1 MPLTRG
7 SLTSPLT
14 PSDLMI
20 LILEAR
26 PSRLLNTSYRES
38 YRDGV
43 AFGFAVIDRRYGCAT
58 VTSVLT
64 ELAMKHRSPSDLPAA
79 TRQCLPQN
87 GWFRLW
93 GVIRTARQSHGEH
106 RALARLARHG
116 HIARRRSD
124 TSALKHRG
132 RPGHES
138 SKFFM
143 QRTATPLTCS
153 PSIYLPHSS

>member
-1 MPLTRG
+1 VHF
-7 SLTSPLT
+7 
-14 PSDLMI
+14 I
-20 LILEAR
+20 
-26 PSRLLNTSYRES
+26 ES
-38 YRDGV
+38 SALGN
-43 AFGFAVIDRRYGCAT
+43 
-58 VTSVLT
+58 
-64 ELAMKHRSPSDLPAA
+64 RSPSDLPAA

-143 QRTATPLTCS
+143 QRTATTDLFTINLS
-153 PSIYLPHSS
+153 PPFFLNHAQVDPESLQIDLEWACNLEQSHGRFNFDDSFLIVDQSGSICALSEFTFELS